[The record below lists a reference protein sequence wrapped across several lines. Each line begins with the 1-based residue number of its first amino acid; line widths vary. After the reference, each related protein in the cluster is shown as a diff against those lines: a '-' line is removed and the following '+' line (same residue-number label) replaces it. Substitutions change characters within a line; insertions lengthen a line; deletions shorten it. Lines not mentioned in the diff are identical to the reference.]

1 MNREEP
7 FQDED
12 QNIIYDFKPPNK
24 QFDNDINSRS
34 GGEKTIA
41 GLALVFS
48 LAMEKSPQPPMIL
61 LDEVDAHLDQQNI
74 DLLVKYI
81 RNWENKP
88 QVLMISHHE
97 RAVQNCDSLIGV
109 TQQEYLKM
117 PDDQQDLA
125 KNTYVSAV
133 TFSLDLA

>member
-1 MNREEP
+1 
-7 FQDED
+7 
-12 QNIIYDFKPPNK
+12 
-24 QFDNDINSRS
+24 
-34 GGEKTIA
+34 
-41 GLALVFS
+41 
-48 LAMEKSPQPPMIL
+48 MIL

-133 TFSLDLA
+133 TFSLDLT